1 MSLLG
6 RIIFMSMVCLILI
19 FAFFITL
26 ILIFAFSNASF
37 GTLSSDRIPVANLGQ
52 DHVLSCYLPN
62 TIVTKLSVTW
72 AKLGES
78 GVVYQYSN
86 GAPILQDQNSQFRG
100 RTELFPDALVNGNA
114 SLRLRTAR
122 RSDEGEYTCTISSS
136 AGGGK
141 VSISLRTAAYT
152 APTFTHVN
160 NTLIA
165 QANRW
170 SPKPNVTWFTI
181 DQDVLQGS
189 TYFSEASNNIY
200 SVVSTLQTINNSGN
214 YLCKIENDLVLS
226 TSIITSADSDV
237 SVTSYFTYSDAP
249 PVLLSAYLNIIPF
262 VFCVCYLT

>member
-1 MSLLG
+1 MTSLPAP
-6 RIIFMSMVCLILI
+6 S
-19 FAFFITL
+19 AD
-26 ILIFAFSNASF
+26 ASF

-141 VSISLRTAAYT
+141 VSISLRTAGK
-152 APTFTHVN
+152 
-160 NTLIA
+160 L
-165 QANRW
+165 
-170 SPKPNVTWFTI
+170 
-181 DQDVLQGS
+181 
-189 TYFSEASNNIY
+189 ASLSSY
-200 SVVSTLQTINNSGN
+200 SVNFYWCQFCTSNCCT
-214 YLCKIENDLVLS
+214 DLWQEVH
-226 TSIITSADSDV
+226 
-237 SVTSYFTYSDAP
+237 
-249 PVLLSAYLNIIPF
+249 
-262 VFCVCYLT
+262 CRRK